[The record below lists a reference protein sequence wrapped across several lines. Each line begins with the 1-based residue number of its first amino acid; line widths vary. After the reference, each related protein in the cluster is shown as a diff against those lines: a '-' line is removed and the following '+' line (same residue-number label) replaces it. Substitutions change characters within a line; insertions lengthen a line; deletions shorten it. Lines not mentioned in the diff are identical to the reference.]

1 MKAIIINDAEAK
13 ALLDRLE
20 LVALRNAGHYRGIDN
35 PPPTPGQIEHAHR
48 VFHYEVTRWLQEMG
62 AETVRR

>member
-1 MKAIIINDAEAK
+1 VKAIIITDSDSM

-20 LVALRNAGHYRGIDN
+20 LVALRNAGHYRGMDQ
-35 PPPTPGQIEHAHR
+35 PAPTPEQIAHAHR
-48 VFHYEVTRWLQEMG
+48 VFHYVVTRWLQEMG